1 MRRADIEAQATRV
14 PFKTFSIEISSGSF
28 IEVSHPSRILLPTAR
43 PDLAIV
49 FGPDGGVHLL
59 DLEQVVSV
67 ETK

>member
-1 MRRADIEAQATRV
+1 MKRSDIEAQATRV
-14 PFKTFSIEISSGSF
+14 PFRPFWIETGGGTSIE
-28 IEVSHPSRILLPTAR
+28 VYNPSRILLPIAR

-59 DLEQVVSV
+59 DLDQVVSV

>member
-1 MRRADIEAQATRV
+1 MRRSDIEAQATRV
-14 PFKTFSIEISSGSF
+14 PFRVFSVQTGAGNSIEL
-28 IEVSHPSRILLPTAR
+28 SHPSRILLPTAR

>member
-1 MRRADIEAQATRV
+1 MRRSDIEAQATRV
-14 PFKTFSIEISSGSF
+14 PFREFLIETAGGTW
-28 IEVSHPSRILLPTAR
+28 IEVPDPSRILLPTAR

>member
-1 MRRADIEAQATRV
+1 MRRSDIEAQATRV
-14 PFKTFSIEISSGSF
+14 PFRVFSIETGGGSF

-67 ETK
+67 ETT